1 MEKLLVIVD
10 MQKDFIDGS
19 LANKDAKAIV
29 PDLCKFIKEWD
40 GEIVCTQ
47 DTHNDN
53 YLETQEG
60 KKLPVKH
67 CINLTEG
74 WLIDKDI
81 REALVG
87 KNFDTVEKE
96 TFGSSYLAKSYA
108 FAPDYDEVV
117 FVGTCTDICVISNV
131 LTYKAFHPE
140 IPLVVYADL
149 CAGLTPEKHE
159 AALEVM
165 KSCQVDIR
173 YYTEGK

>member
-1 MEKLLVIVD
+1 MKKLLVIVD

-29 PDLCKFIKEWD
+29 PNLCEFIKEWD
-40 GEIVCTQ
+40 GDIVCTQ
-47 DTHNDN
+47 DTHRDD
-53 YLETQEG
+53 YLNTQEG
-60 KKLPVKH
+60 RKLPVKH
-67 CINLTEG
+67 CIILTEG

-87 KNFDTVEKE
+87 KDFDTIEKK
-96 TFGSSYLAKSYA
+96 TFGSEYLAGGYG
-108 FAPDYDEVV
+108 FCREYDEVV

-131 LTYKAFHPE
+131 LAYKASHPE
-140 IPLVVYADL
+140 TPLAVYADL

-159 AALEVM
+159 AALKVM
-165 KSCQVDIR
+165 ESCQVDIR

>member
-1 MEKLLVIVD
+1 MNKLLVIID

-29 PDLCKFIKEWD
+29 PDICDLIREWD

-47 DTHNDN
+47 DTHDDN
-53 YLETQEG
+53 YLDTQEG

-67 CINLTEG
+67 CINLSEG

-87 KNFDTVEKE
+87 KDFDTIEKK
-96 TFGSSYLAKSYA
+96 TFGSEYLADGYG
-108 FAPDYDEVV
+108 FCRYDEVV

-131 LTYKAFHPE
+131 LTYKTFHPE
-140 IPLVVYADL
+140 TSLVGYADL

-159 AALEVM
+159 AALKVM
-165 KSCQVDIR
+165 ESCQVDIR

>member
-1 MEKLLVIVD
+1 MNKLLVIVD

-40 GEIVCTQ
+40 GDITCTL
-47 DTHNDN
+47 DTHHDD
-53 YLETQEG
+53 YLDTQEG
-60 KKLPVKH
+60 KNLPIKH
-67 CINLTEG
+67 CIKLTEG

-81 REALVG
+81 REALAGRDV
-87 KNFDTVEKE
+87 NIIEKE
-96 TFGSSYLAKSYA
+96 TFGSWDLADRINWKG
-108 FAPDYDEVV
+108 YDEVV

-131 LTYKAFHPE
+131 LTVKAINRE
-140 IPLVVYADL
+140 TPLVVYADL

-165 KSCQVDIR
+165 KSCQVDVR